1 MDNELINLLERGDGK
16 ETDSTN
22 TKETAVKCNNT
33 LKGIIGACFWGL
45 SIAVSKICVQILD
58 KRVPCLQ
65 LNAWR
70 FLISGCV
77 MCIYLT
83 FIKTLPI
90 IRQEGKAL
98 AFKNVICKISFLF
111 GPYLVYLG

>member
-1 MDNELINLLERGDGK
+1 METELINLLDRGDGK
-16 ETDSTN
+16 ETDKTN
-22 TKETAVKCNNT
+22 PKETAVKCNNT

-77 MCIYLT
+77 MSIYLT

-90 IRQEGKAL
+90 IRQEGKVS
-98 AFKNVICKISFLF
+98 AFKNVICKILFSFDPHF
-111 GPYLVYLG
+111 TYLG